1 MGLRSR
7 GLYPDSEDPA
17 TGSAAGCT
25 AAWMVRYGLA
35 QSDQLVR
42 IEQGVEISRPSQILV
57 RAERQGEK
65 VMNVRVGGNAVEVV
79 EGELSV

>member
-1 MGLRSR
+1 
-7 GLYPDSEDPA
+7 
-17 TGSAAGCT
+17 
-25 AAWMVRYGLA
+25 MVRYGLA